1 MVEGIFLQVMENGT
15 TVKTAMGRILEIAL
29 NIFLVLFGL
38 GLAGWVFIRVL
49 KRSEDPARIVFKI
62 IWSAGVVIGLFY
74 YIRSMTKHL
83 GGGMTADLGTAL
95 MIAGL
100 VVTGGIILSIT
111 WTPQISEFLFSPLTS
126 LFDGGTEPPEP
137 KPFYSIALAKR
148 KLNRPLEA
156 IADVREQLAKF
167 PNDFEGISLLA
178 SIQAE
183 DTKDLPGAEITF
195 NHFCDWPEAPPRQVA
210 AAWTQMADWHL
221 KIAQDVDSAR
231 ASLEKIIAK
240 FPGSAVSSGGGATP
254 RASGRHG
261 EILLAAH
268 DRQALVVPEGVKNI
282 GLLDSSHFYDRKKP
296 LRKYWRRNMWKHL
309 EQHPRTRRCGETGD
323 HLCAPLSAAGSG
335 DAGTD
340 ANYQRAG
347 PAAKARGALVE
358 SAGGFADSWRGG
370 LRHGARNPGENH
382 RAVSRPAGGGSGAVP
397 VEPGEA

>member
-1 MVEGIFLQVMENGT
+1 MVEGIFLQAMENGT

-49 KRSEDPARIVFKI
+49 KRSEDPAKIVFKI

-83 GGGMTADLGTAL
+83 GGGMTADFGTAL

-100 VVTGGIILSIT
+100 VVIGGIILSIT
-111 WTPQISEFLFSPLTS
+111 WTPQISEFLFNPLTS

-156 IADVREQLAKF
+156 IAAVREQLAKF

-195 NHFCDWPEAPPRQVA
+195 NHFCDWPEAPPTTGRRRVD
-210 AAWTQMADWHL
+210 AD
-221 KIAQDVDSAR
+221 
-231 ASLEKIIAK
+231 
-240 FPGSAVSSGGGATP
+240 GG
-254 RASGRHG
+254 
-261 EILLAAH
+261 LAF
-268 DRQALVVPEGVKNI
+268 E
-282 GLLDSSHFYDRKKP
+282 
-296 LRKYWRRNMWKHL
+296 
-309 EQHPRTRRCGETGD
+309 
-323 HLCAPLSAAGSG
+323 
-335 DAGTD
+335 
-340 ANYQRAG
+340 AG
-347 PAAKARGALVE
+347 PGRG
-358 SAGGFADSWRGG
+358 F
-370 LRHGARNPGENH
+370 GARIAGKNH
-382 RAVSRPAGGGSGAVP
+382 C
-397 VEPGEA
+397 